1 MITII
6 KGQSNEV
13 WLTLA
18 ENTTITNANYLFVF
32 VNDMTKKSV
41 VFVCDYES
49 KAEYAV
55 FNIVESNTPNPL
67 EGVVSLN
74 PSGFWRYT
82 IREQE
87 SATNLNPLLSG
98 EIVEVGKVQ
107 VLDTPYTNSYYTQQ
121 SSTNEVFVNGK

>member
-1 MITII
+1 MC
-6 KGQSNEV
+6 
-13 WLTLA
+13 A
-18 ENTTITNANYLFVF
+18 
-32 VNDMTKKSV
+32 
-41 VFVCDYES
+41 YES

-82 IREQE
+82 IREQ
-87 SATNLNPLLSG
+87 SSSTNLNPLLSG
-98 EIVEVGKVQ
+98 NVVEVGKVQ